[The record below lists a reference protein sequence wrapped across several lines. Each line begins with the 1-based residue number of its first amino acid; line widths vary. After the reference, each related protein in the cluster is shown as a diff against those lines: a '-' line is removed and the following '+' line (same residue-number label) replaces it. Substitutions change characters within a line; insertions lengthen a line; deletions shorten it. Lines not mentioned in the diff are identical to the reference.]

1 MTYDVAVIGGGP
13 GGYVAAIKAAQNG
26 LTAVL
31 FEKEKLGG
39 VCLNRGCIPTKAL
52 LKSAS
57 VYHTAKSAAMFGVST
72 QGASF
77 DWAAVM
83 ARKEKVVGQ
92 LVGGIGTLV
101 GANKIELVT
110 AEAAVKDAHT
120 VTAGGSEYAVK
131 NIILATG
138 SQPSLPP
145 IEGIHEAGVLTSDE
159 LLSIGE
165 LPRSLA
171 VVGGGVIGLEFAF
184 MLSRFGVKVTIIEM
198 LPDIIAMA
206 DAAVI
211 SAVTK
216 DIKKAG
222 IVLATGARVKRIE
235 KSAVVYE
242 KDGTE
247 ARVEADAVLVAAGR
261 KPASDTAM
269 LDRLGIVH
277 KNGMIQTDGSMRTNV
292 PGIYA
297 IGDVNGKSMLAHT
310 ASEEGIVAVE
320 NICGHAAVMDYRQ
333 IPQCV
338 YLEPEIAWTG
348 MTEEQAREAGHDVIT
363 GVFPMTA
370 NGKSLIEAET
380 SGFVKFVADRKYGEI
395 LGAHMYCAHA
405 TDMIAEVVLA
415 MKTECCMEDIAKCI
429 HAHPTVSEAVMEAA
443 NATTGMAIHSLKQ

>member
-13 GGYVAAIKAAQNG
+13 GGYVAAIKAAQSG
-26 LTAVL
+26 LATVL

-57 VYHTAKSAAMFGVST
+57 VYHTAKNAATFGVSA

-77 DWAAVM
+77 DWPAVM

-120 VTAGGSEYAVK
+120 VTAGGNEYAVK

-145 IEGIHEAGVLTSDE
+145 IEGIHEAGVLTSNE

-165 LPRSLA
+165 LPKSLA

-184 MLSRFGVKVTIIEM
+184 MLRRFGVKVTIIEM

-222 IVLATGARVKRIE
+222 IALATGARVKRIE
-235 KSAVVYE
+235 KGVVVYE
-242 KDGTE
+242 KNGAET
-247 ARVEADAVLVAAGR
+247 RVEADAVLVAAGR

-269 LDRLGIVH
+269 LDRLGIAH
-277 KNGMIQTDGSMRTNV
+277 KNGMVQTDASMRTNV
-292 PGIYA
+292 SGIYA

-320 NICGHAAVMDYRQ
+320 NICGHATVMDYRQ

-338 YLEPEIAWTG
+338 YLEPEIAWAG
-348 MTEEQAREAGHDVIT
+348 MTEQQAREAGRDVIT

-380 SGFVKFVADRKYGEI
+380 TGFVKFVADRKYGEI

-415 MKTECCMEDIAKCI
+415 MKTECCIEDIAKCI
-429 HAHPTVSEAVMEAA
+429 HAHPTVSETVMEAA
-443 NATTGMAIHSLKQ
+443 GAALGQAIHIIQ

>member
-13 GGYVAAIKAAQNG
+13 GGYVAAIKAAQSG
-26 LTAVL
+26 LAAVL

-57 VYHTAKSAAMFGVST
+57 VYHTAKNAATFGVSA

-101 GANKIELVT
+101 GANKLELVT

-145 IEGIHEAGVLTSDE
+145 IEGIHQAGVLTSDE

-165 LPRSLA
+165 LPKSLA

-206 DAAVI
+206 DTAVI

-216 DIKKAG
+216 DMKKAG
-222 IVLATGARVKRIE
+222 ITVATGARVKRIE
-235 KSAVVYE
+235 KGAVIYE
-242 KDGTE
+242 KDAAET
-247 ARVEADAVLVAAGR
+247 RVEAEAVLVAAGR

-269 LDRLGIVH
+269 LDRLGIAH
-277 KNGMIQTDGSMRTNV
+277 KNGMIQTDASMRTNM

-297 IGDVNGKSMLAHT
+297 IGDVNGQSMLAHT

-320 NICGHAAVMDYRQ
+320 NICGHTAVMDYRQ

-338 YLEPEIAWTG
+338 YLEPEIAWAG
-348 MTEEQAREAGHDVIT
+348 MTEQQARDAGHDVIT
-363 GVFPMTA
+363 GVFPMSA

-380 SGFVKFVADRKYGEI
+380 SGFVKFVADRKFGEI

-429 HAHPTVSEAVMEAA
+429 HAHPTVSESVMEAA
-443 NATTGMAIHSLKQ
+443 NAAMGKAIHSLK

>member
-101 GANKIELVT
+101 GANSIEFVS
-110 AEAAVKDAHT
+110 AEATVKDAHT

-145 IEGIHEAGVLTSDE
+145 IEGIREAGVLTSDE

-165 LPRSLA
+165 LPKSLA

-184 MLSRFGVKVTIIEM
+184 MLSRFGVKVTIIEL
-198 LPDIIAMA
+198 LPNIIAMV
-206 DAAVI
+206 DAAI
-211 SAVTK
+211 IGAVTK

-235 KSAVVYE
+235 KGVVVYE
-242 KDGTE
+242 KDGRET
-247 ARVEADAVLVAAGR
+247 RVEADAVLVAAGR

-269 LDRLGIVH
+269 LDRLGIAH
-277 KNGMIQTDGSMRTNV
+277 KNGMIQTDGGMRTNV

-338 YLEPEIAWTG
+338 YLEPEIAWAG
-348 MTEEQAREAGHDVIT
+348 MTDRQAREAGHDVIT

-395 LGAHMYCAHA
+395 LGTHMYCAHA